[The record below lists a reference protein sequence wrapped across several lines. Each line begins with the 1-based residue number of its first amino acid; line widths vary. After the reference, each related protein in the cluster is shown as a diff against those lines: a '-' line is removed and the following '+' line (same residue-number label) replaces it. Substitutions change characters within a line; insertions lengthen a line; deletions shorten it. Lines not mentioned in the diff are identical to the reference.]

1 MDFISNTKITTGSV
15 RLMQIEP
22 KASMKDMVNL
32 EASDDVDMTGLV
44 SPGTFVLP
52 AEELTE
58 KRLQRRQ
65 KQIDIGKMSEGYQNY
80 MKKVPK
86 EARIPNE
93 IKHPRTPDPRQSISK
108 RAFEKQVR
116 NWRNLLHLWDDPDVD
131 PLKDM
136 AKLTLDDNN
145 ETLQGT
151 EHGDTGNA
159 QLSNQDSDGINMQ
172 VDGLKKMISTS
183 IMGTVD
189 MWCLDAQNDNILKNR
204 SQSLLG
210 MHVYHEDKRPGTKL
224 VLYANDCAS
233 NGKQWELSPCHMN
246 GQFQQALKGEYVY
259 IRSKLNG
266 FVVTLMEQDTMR
278 MRKSNQQSSINIKT
292 LNHSYIVAL
301 MPMGKTNEER
311 HWQTWRRVVVEV
323 RRVFYI
329 IKL

>member
-1 MDFISNTKITTGSV
+1 
-15 RLMQIEP
+15 
-22 KASMKDMVNL
+22 
-32 EASDDVDMTGLV
+32 
-44 SPGTFVLP
+44 
-52 AEELTE
+52 
-58 KRLQRRQ
+58 
-65 KQIDIGKMSEGYQNY
+65 
-80 MKKVPK
+80 
-86 EARIPNE
+86 
-93 IKHPRTPDPRQSISK
+93 
-108 RAFEKQVR
+108 
-116 NWRNLLHLWDDPDVD
+116 
-131 PLKDM
+131 
-136 AKLTLDDNN
+136 
-145 ETLQGT
+145 
-151 EHGDTGNA
+151 
-159 QLSNQDSDGINMQ
+159 
-172 VDGLKKMISTS
+172 
-183 IMGTVD
+183 
-189 MWCLDAQNDNILKNR
+189 
-204 SQSLLG
+204 

-329 IKL
+329 IICERCLT